1 MRPSVLQTSASTS
14 WMMLSFPRSDWS
26 SRISSM
32 NPAMVS
38 FSRPCRRMRLSAYVL
53 RLGQSTLYTLHV
65 PPWPT
70 HSSFRYLTPRTTTI
84 SEFSRTLGR
93 DFFFSSA
100 TLAAAAAASGAAAGS
115 GFPATATDDAG
126 SVIGWDRGWALA
138 AAALTRATAAAV
150 LGVNATAIVASSSSS
165 AAGWVPASRPPACCR
180 VSPFVTEGT
189 ATVASSTMAAAAKPG
204 AAARCC
210 CWRAAISR
218 WNRSRAS
225 LVSRSWSGTAVG
237 GLGSGTFG
245 CTAVAT
251 GTPYRPCSMA
261 SFISS
266 TMHLGSGL
274 AFSPLARIFSAF
286 SSPLYW
292 WPNAAHSV
300 QYMPCLCQN
309 PSDLRYLNVSL
320 ASSMLDTICCL
331 ASPR

>member
-14 WMMLSFPRSDWS
+14 WMMFSFPRSDWS
-26 SRISSM
+26 NRISSM

-100 TLAAAAAASGAAAGS
+100 TLAAAAAASAAAAAG
-115 GFPATATDDAG
+115 GFAATATDDDAG
-126 SVIGWDRGWALA
+126 SVVGCNGCNGWALA

-150 LGVNATAIVASSSSS
+150 FGVYATATVASSSS
-165 AAGWVPASRPPACCR
+165 AAGWVPASRPPAACCR
-180 VSPFVTEGT
+180 VSPFSTAGT
-189 ATVASSTMAAAAKPG
+189 ATVASSTMAAAPKPG

-225 LVSRSWSGTAVG
+225 LASRS
-237 GLGSGTFG
+237 
-245 CTAVAT
+245 
-251 GTPYRPCSMA
+251 R
-261 SFISS
+261 SF
-266 TMHLGSGL
+266 
-274 AFSPLARIFSAF
+274 
-286 SSPLYW
+286 
-292 WPNAAHSV
+292 
-300 QYMPCLCQN
+300 
-309 PSDLRYLNVSL
+309 
-320 ASSMLDTICCL
+320 
-331 ASPR
+331 